1 MASLLLREGDRL
13 CIAASLLSPPL
24 LVDARK
30 RQSKEEKVRP
40 LTQTPN
46 LTLTLTTDPDHDPD
60 LDP

>member
-46 LTLTLTTDPDHDPD
+46 PNPNLTLTWP
-60 LDP
+60 